1 MADAQEIYP
10 GVTVDRELVHGTP
23 VLTGTRIPVAL
34 ALGQLAA
41 GVTFEEMQR
50 EYGLTEEQLR
60 AAFGYAAQ
68 LVASESVSAVAS
80 D

>member
-1 MADAQEIYP
+1 MADTREIYP
-10 GVTVDRELVHGTP
+10 GVTVDPELVHGTP
-23 VLTGTRIPVAL
+23 VLTGTRFPVSL

-50 EYGLTEEQLR
+50 EYGLTAEQFR
-60 AAFGYAAQ
+60 AALGYAAQ